1 MAEYTRGSTEE
12 ISEMAGPR
20 GEIEDEHSPVE
31 AQKQE
36 MQGEHHSEHL
46 A

>member
-20 GEIEDEHSPVE
+20 GEIEHEQFSVE
-31 AQKQE
+31 TQKQE